1 MRVYTFPDPVLHE
14 ICEPVEVGDKAMAR
28 HAKSML
34 KQMYKSDGVG
44 LAGPQVG
51 LLKRIVVIDTDYVTE
66 DEDGNLLPSRSLVLI
81 NPEIVDHSEEQI
93 PSKEGCIS
101 LPGLSVDVKRWEWV
115 KVKCLDADYNEVE
128 HVGDG
133 LFGVCMQ
140 HEIDHLDGMTLIERA
155 DPIARLKA
163 LREYQRANGQ

>member
-163 LREYQRANGQ
+163 LREYQSANGQ